1 MLLFY
6 VFVAGA
12 KTRFLRP
19 AQKTSSD
26 NQAKRICKLACK
38 DASADCSAGASQV
51 RSIARSATAIA
62 VKPARSI
69 PATFCANQRRRA

>member
-19 AQKTSSD
+19 AQKRVQIIKRSVSASSLARTLAQIAP
-26 NQAKRICKLACK
+26 QALRE
-38 DASADCSAGASQV
+38 SEV
-51 RSIARSATAIA
+51 
-62 VKPARSI
+62 
-69 PATFCANQRRRA
+69 